1 MKKSNLFSA
10 KNVIKSALVASVFL
24 VNAAYAI
31 SIDWTGDTDFDASS
45 MTFDAVQASHL
56 RVNAPNVF
64 DCGGACSAN
73 YHSHEGE
80 SVGMLNLRLNDLWT
94 NVYTGTTFEQ
104 FFVDGLEI
112 DFGSALVTG
121 LEWTTTTPQ
130 GYSFHDFY
138 NDRSFYGNV
147 VSYEF
152 TDPSAVPEPT
162 TVALL
167 GLGLLGVAASRRK
180 TVNSKN
186 A

>member
-1 MKKSNLFSA
+1 MKKINLFSA

-56 RVNAPNVF
+56 KITAPDVF
-64 DCGGACSAN
+64 ECGGACGAE
-73 YHSHEGE
+73 YHSHGGE

-94 NVYTGTTFEQ
+94 NVYTGTTFDQ
-104 FFVDGLEI
+104 FSLDGLEV

-130 GYSFHDFY
+130 DYSFHNFY

-152 TDPSAVPEPT
+152 TDPNAVPEPT

-167 GLGLLGVAASRRK
+167 GLGLLGVAAARRK
-180 TVNSKN
+180 SAKSRN